1 MLSNVKVT
9 TLCEN
14 SAPAPSRG
22 VMGEHGMSMLL
33 EAGGKRI
40 LFDTGGGLSLL
51 HNARRLN
58 VDLGGLDGLVLSH
71 GHYDHTGGLK
81 YLLEQV
87 GSLSIYAH
95 PDVFA
100 DKYHLLKDEEP
111 RRIGIPWPKEELEH
125 LGARF
130 SLSRGSV
137 KLGEEII
144 LTGEIPRRES
154 REENTAT
161 DLYYKKPDGSFA
173 PDLLADDQAVIVEST
188 AGTIVLLGCAHSGLI
203 NTLRYV
209 CDLTGKK
216 QIYACIGGTHLM
228 NASNE
233 RLEYTIE
240 ALREFDLQQVAPCH
254 CTGPKGSLMLFQAF
268 GDRFAHNPAGTVF
281 NFG

>member
-1 MLSNVKVT
+1 MLTNVKIT

-22 VMGEHGMSMLL
+22 IMGEHGMSMLL
-33 EAGGKRI
+33 EAGGQRI

-51 HNARRLN
+51 HNARRLG
-58 VDLGGLDGLVLSH
+58 VDLDGLDGLVLSH

-81 YLLEQV
+81 DLLGQA

-95 PDVFA
+95 PDIFA
-100 DKYHLLKDEEP
+100 EKYHLLQDEDP
-111 RRIGIPWPKEELEH
+111 RRIGIPWTREELER

-130 SLSRGSV
+130 YLSEDLV
-137 KLGEEII
+137 ELGAGIT

-161 DLYYKKPDGSFA
+161 DLYYKKSDGSFA
-173 PDLLADDQAVIVEST
+173 PDLMADDQAVIVEST
-188 AGTIVLLGCAHSGLI
+188 AGTVVLLGCAHSGLI

-209 CDLTGKK
+209 SDITGKQK
-216 QIYACIGGTHLM
+216 IYACIGGTHLM
-228 NASNE
+228 GASDE
-233 RLEYTIE
+233 RLQYTIA

-254 CTGPKGSLMLFQAF
+254 CTGPRGSLMLFQAF
-268 GDRFAHNPAGTVF
+268 GDHFMHNPAGTVF
-281 NFG
+281 NLA